1 MEFIQTSAQTR
12 AQIPANANMM
22 MAAYLGRRAKLG
34 RSQEDQEN
42 LPGTSE
48 IIKAL
53 SEQQLTNPGEGK
65 VLYIQG
71 IKNNGNW
78 RPMCYASQN
87 FRAYYTLQLFNAR
100 VSLTKKAI
108 EKAIEQEYVPQRFF
122 KSVKTVLSLGCGPG
136 SDLHG
141 FKTFLSEAF
150 PFSSRGKKSPQFIGY
165 DRELGWMHYVQSL
178 GFEFE
183 SVEIN
188 KTLINDMN
196 KVDVMLISYSAKK
209 LFRDFNREK
218 NDETFWKAIS
228 KKAKF
233 VLVIDDEKCLYDD
246 LPTDDEDYEYFTW
259 GNEQGE
265 TEAVVYCH
273 FTAEG

>member
-1 MEFIQTSAQTR
+1 
-12 AQIPANANMM
+12 MM
-22 MAAYLGRRAKLG
+22 MAAYLERKAKHG
-34 RSQEDQEN
+34 RSQEDQGK
-42 LPGTSE
+42 LPSASE
-48 IIKAL
+48 LIKAL
-53 SEQQLTNPGEGK
+53 SELQLTNPGEGK
-65 VLYIQG
+65 VLYAQG

-100 VSLTKKAI
+100 VSLTTKAI
-108 EKAIEQEYVPQRFF
+108 EKAIEEDHVPQRFF
-122 KSVKTVLSLGCGPG
+122 KSVKTVVSLGCGPG
-136 SDLHG
+136 SDLRG

-188 KTLINDMN
+188 KTFINDMD
-196 KVDVMLISYSAKK
+196 KVDVMLISYSAKEI
-209 LFRDFNREK
+209 FREFNRGK

-233 VLVIDDEKCLYDD
+233 VLVVDDEKCSYDD
-246 LPTDDEDYEYFTW
+246 LPTDDEEYEYFALDDEP
-259 GNEQGE
+259 GNK
-265 TEAVVYCH
+265 AVVYCH